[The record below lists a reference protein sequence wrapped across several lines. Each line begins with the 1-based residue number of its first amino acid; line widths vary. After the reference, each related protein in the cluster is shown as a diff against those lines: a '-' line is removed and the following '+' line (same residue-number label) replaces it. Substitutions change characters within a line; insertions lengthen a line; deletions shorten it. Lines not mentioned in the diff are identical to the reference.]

1 MAREAMQEVVAMP
14 VLSSRRGFALPL
26 TILLIALL
34 TVMLTAGFSRLR
46 VERQI
51 ADGAGNVST
60 ALTIAQSGLQTYL
73 GTVNTD
79 ACTRPIRPPDGDSVR
94 INLTG
99 GYADVVARVVQRP
112 LDTLKT
118 WTYVVRST
126 GYVIHPLAGPEPRA
140 RRTVAQFAR
149 WQTGHLDIRAA
160 WTAAD
165 GIDRVP
171 GGSGEFRG
179 RDQNPTPECRQPD
192 INAIRAPLG
201 EGPSDMSGYGTDG
214 ASPNVYSDGTAE
226 AVADSTD
233 IDWFATITGGLTPDY
248 TSVQLGNLDYP
259 VQVITG
265 NLTIGS
271 GASVIEGTG
280 LLVVTGDLRIR
291 GASFKWYGVVLVGRQ
306 LKFDAADQR
315 FDGYLVS
322 GLQEQDSTPPNI
334 PRTKLG
340 GAGNSTS
347 IHFNT
352 ADIRRAMESLTG
364 FVPIGNAWMDNWA
377 TY

>member
-1 MAREAMQEVVAMP
+1 MP

-34 TVMLTAGFSRLR
+34 TVMLTAGFSRLQ

-112 LDTLKT
+112 LDTLQT
-118 WTYVVRST
+118 WTYIVRST

-149 WQTGHLDIRAA
+149 WQTGHLYIRAA
-160 WTAAD
+160 WTAAN
-165 GIDRVP
+165 GINNWAP
-171 GGSGEFRG
+171 PGSGEFRG
-179 RDQNPTPECRQPD
+179 RDQNPTPECSQPE
-192 INAIRAPLG
+192 INPIRAPLG
-201 EGPSDMSGYGTDG
+201 EGPLPPSEYLTDG
-214 ASPNVYSDGTAE
+214 TLPIVESSGTPME
-226 AVADSTD
+226 VADSTG
-233 IDWFATITGGLTPDY
+233 IDWLATITGGLIPDY

-352 ADIRRAMESLTG
+352 AYIRRAMESLTG